1 MKTLYLLRHA
11 KSSWDDPSLADRD
24 RPLAPRG
31 RDAATAIGR
40 HLARFAAVPELV
52 LCSPARRNQE
62 TWERVLAALGTDSV
76 PAVETR
82 EELYLGGRETL
93 LRTVCSVPADVNR
106 LLLLGHDPDI
116 HDLALLLAGRGEPGP
131 LAELKRKFPTGAL
144 AVLGLHEWS
153 EAGPG
158 AALLK
163 EFVRPRDLS

>member
-31 RDAATAIGR
+31 QQAAAAIGH
-40 HLARFAAVPELV
+40 HLARFDAVPELV
-52 LCSPARRNQE
+52 LCSPARRTVE
-62 TWERVLAALGTDSV
+62 TLEGVLAALGAAAA
-76 PAVETR
+76 PRIEMRET
-82 EELYLGGRETL
+82 LYLGGDATL
-93 LRTVCSVPADVNR
+93 LDTVRALPADLSRV
-106 LLLLGHDPDI
+106 LLVAHDPDL
-116 HDLALLLAGRGEPGP
+116 HQLALLLAGSGEPAP

-144 AVLGLHEWS
+144 AVLGLPSWD

-158 AALLK
+158 TARLR